1 MAFALAKVTW
11 LALAV
16 IALGPLLLGRGTPAE
31 GDAGI
36 VHIYLMLALTFPAGI
51 GVVGLLA
58 LYSYLVLEP
67 SGHSLPTSLA
77 YEQSVWFVLTCV
89 GWAQW
94 FWLAPRFIAA
104 WRAPADRNSI
114 SDSCQLSRSDG
125 DRPGRSDDNADE

>member
-58 LYSYLVLEP
+58 LDHTWSWSRLDTP
-67 SGHSLPTSLA
+67 CRP
-77 YEQSVWFVLTCV
+77 
-89 GWAQW
+89 
-94 FWLAPRFIAA
+94 A
-104 WRAPADRNSI
+104 WPLN
-114 SDSCQLSRSDG
+114 
-125 DRPGRSDDNADE
+125 